1 MAKMVP
7 DLTEKQV
14 LAEHGSEG
22 EARVYSSLRDQL
34 SDDVTVLYSVPWI
47 APNQKGDARDGEA
60 DFVVI
65 NPSRGILVIEVKGGT
80 VEIASGGRWS
90 RRGAKG
96 EIVPITNPFIQGVIS
111 KNVLKNQ
118 LGTIAGIDP
127 SKITFG
133 HGVVL
138 PDALARP
145 GNLGLDAPPEV
156 LVIGDELGSIDN
168 EIGSIFDFWSRPND
182 EPLSKDSIELIT
194 SKIFPQ
200 RVITPPLGVMVR
212 SAEEQIISLTA
223 EQARYIG
230 FLRDQ
235 RRVCIEGPAGTGK
248 TVLAL
253 EKAKQLAND
262 GVTTLLTCFNNRLA
276 IKLQDHVSDIPNLSV
291 WTFHDTCK
299 RLAEEAGFEMPA
311 TAEGFTSEFFNVT
324 LPDLLITALDAL
336 PDRRFGAVIIDE
348 AQDLEPGWWELLEL
362 LLDDG
367 KDNWLW
373 AFRDSGQNLYDREQ
387 VLPEGMSVFF
397 LGENVRNSAN
407 IHDAAR
413 GFAFGDTG
421 TCIGPDGGEVRYE
434 FATNDRATRSVVGRV
449 LHQLIVDGGL
459 DREDVIVLSASS
471 VARSALSGV
480 EKVGAFTLDLPG
492 EEGNGVEMDSVWR
505 FKGLERPAVVVTD
518 LTEETSDAL
527 RYVAMTRARSVLV
540 MVGTEEG
547 LKRG

>member
-387 VLPEGMSVFF
+387 VLPEGMSVFL

-413 GFAFGDTG
+413 EFAFGDTG